1 ATSRP
6 GRQASV
12 WVLPVDSGGCGA
24 CAQQIYALLAE
35 RYAGDLRAH
44 GVSFAR
50 SPRHADIVLIT
61 GALSAAAREPVRQ
74 LLAAVPQPRA
84 LIAVG
89 NCAIGGCVF
98 RGSPHLV
105 TDGAEQLDVNV
116 EIGGCPPAPQAIL
129 EAIVEA
135 SQLLAAEARA
145 GHQDERRDSL
155 PDESAPAGATDGD
168 DAEA

>member
-1 ATSRP
+1 M
-6 GRQASV
+6 
-12 WVLPVDSGGCGA
+12 LPVDSGGCGA

-35 RYAGDLRAH
+35 RYAADLRAH

-74 LLAAVPQPRA
+74 LLAGVPQPRA

-105 TDGAEQLDVNV
+105 PDGAEQLDVNV

-145 GHQDERRDSL
+145 ISQDDHGERL
-155 PDESAPAGATDGD
+155 PDEPAPQGAADGGD
-168 DAEA
+168 DEA

>member
-1 ATSRP
+1 M
-6 GRQASV
+6 

-24 CAQQIYALLAE
+24 CVQQIYALLAE
-35 RYAGDLRAH
+35 RYTADLREH

-50 SPRHADIVLIT
+50 SLRHADIVLVT
-61 GALSAAAREPVRQ
+61 GALSIASREPVRQ
-74 LLAAVPQPRA
+74 LLAGVPQPRA

-98 RGSPHLV
+98 RGSPLLV
-105 TDGAEQLDVNV
+105 SDGAETLDVNV

-145 GHQDERRDSL
+145 TNYDDPSERRADEAAAPEADDS
-155 PDESAPAGATDGD
+155 DAGG
-168 DAEA
+168 E

>member
-1 ATSRP
+1 M
-6 GRQASV
+6 
-12 WVLPVDSGGCGA
+12 LPLDSGGCGA
-24 CAQQIYALLAE
+24 CAQQIYGLLAE
-35 RYAGDLRAH
+35 RYAADLSAH

-50 SPRHADIVLIT
+50 SPRHADIVLVT

-74 LLAAVPQPRA
+74 LLSAVPQPRA

-105 TDGAEQLDVNV
+105 PDGAEVLDVNV
-116 EIGGCPPAPQAIL
+116 EIGGCPPPPHAIL

-135 SQLLAAEARA
+135 SQLLAAEAHA
-145 GHQDERRDSL
+145 DTRD
-155 PDESAPAGATDGD
+155 DRDASAMDDIEPEGEETGAARNTDD
-168 DAEA
+168 QNKEL

>member
-1 ATSRP
+1 
-6 GRQASV
+6 
-12 WVLPVDSGGCGA
+12 VLPLDSGGCGA

-35 RYAGDLRAH
+35 RYTAELRER

-50 SPRHADIVLIT
+50 SPRHADIVLVT
-61 GALSAAAREPVRQ
+61 GALSTEAREPVRQ

-89 NCAIGGCVF
+89 NCAIDGCLF

-105 TDGAEQLDVNV
+105 PDAAEELDVNV
-116 EIGGCPPAPQAIL
+116 EIGGCPPAPHAIL

-145 GHQDERRDSL
+145 DREDERDARL
-155 PDESAPAGATDGD
+155 PDDLALPDAEDDATDG
-168 DAEA
+168 EG

>member
-1 ATSRP
+1 M
-6 GRQASV
+6 
-12 WVLPVDSGGCGA
+12 LPLDSGGCGA
-24 CAQQIYALLAE
+24 CAQQIYELLAE
-35 RYAGDLRAH
+35 RYISDLREH

-50 SPRHADIVLIT
+50 SPRHADIVLVT
-61 GALSAAAREPVRQ
+61 GALSGVAREPVRQ
-74 LLAAVPQPRA
+74 LLAGVPQPRA

-105 TDGAEQLDVNV
+105 PDGAETLDVNV

-135 SQLLAAEARA
+135 SQLLAAEA
-145 GHQDERRDSL
+145 HVDNQDDRSARLSDDTEPGDMDDS
-155 PDESAPAGATDGD
+155 DG
-168 DAEA
+168 EI